1 MLTKKK
7 LLTKWGIYALVM
19 VLLFAAQQLFLDPI
33 VLSPMGASALFSAY
47 AGGRGG
53 CPGRADEGTLFGTA
67 AGILCDLSGHGVF
80 SGVYTFSFFCIALL
94 VAIIAKY
101 WVMRN
106 VFGSIVYALIAF
118 AVIDLIQILYLTAL
132 HGAALS
138 AALPLAG
145 REIAV
150 SIVFVIPIFFL
161 YNALHKRFRFE

>member
-33 VLSPMGASALFSAY
+33 VLSPMGASPFLAPMLVAVVAALE
-47 AGGRGG
+47 G
-53 CPGRADEGTLFGTA
+53 PTEGTLFGTA

-150 SIVFVIPIFFL
+150 SIVRCV
-161 YNALHKRFRFE
+161 

>member
-1 MLTKKK
+1 MLTKKT
-7 LLTKWGIYALVM
+7 LLTKWGLYALAL

-33 VLSPMGASALFSAY
+33 ALSPLGASPFLAPMLVAVVAAL
-47 AGGRGG
+47 
-53 CPGRADEGTLFGTA
+53 EGPTECTLFGTA
-67 AGILCDLSGHGVF
+67 AGILCDLSGGGVF
-80 SGVYTFSFFCIALL
+80 SGVYTFSFFCIALF

-118 AVIDLIQILYLTAL
+118 VVIDLIQILYLIAL
-132 HGAALS
+132 RGAALS

-145 REIAV
+145 REIAA

>member
-33 VLSPMGASALFSAY
+33 VLSPMGASPFLAPMLVAVVAALE
-47 AGGRGG
+47 G
-53 CPGRADEGTLFGTA
+53 PTEGTLFGTA
-67 AGILCDLSGHGVF
+67 AGLLCDGVF

>member
-1 MLTKKK
+1 M
-7 LLTKWGIYALVM
+7 
-19 VLLFAAQQLFLDPI
+19 
-33 VLSPMGASALFSAY
+33 
-47 AGGRGG
+47 
-53 CPGRADEGTLFGTA
+53 
-67 AGILCDLSGHGVF
+67 CDLSGGGVF
-80 SGVYTFSFFCIALL
+80 SGVYTFSFFCIALF

-118 AVIDLIQILYLTAL
+118 VVIDLIQILYLIAL
-132 HGAALS
+132 RGAALS

-145 REIAV
+145 RGIAA